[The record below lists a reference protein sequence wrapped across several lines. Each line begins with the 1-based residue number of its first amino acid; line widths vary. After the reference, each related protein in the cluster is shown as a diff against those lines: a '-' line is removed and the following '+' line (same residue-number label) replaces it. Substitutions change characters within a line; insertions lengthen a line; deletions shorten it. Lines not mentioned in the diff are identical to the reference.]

1 MESYKKISIKA
12 MDVKPGDIL
21 TGRIETN
28 RWPNIM
34 TVKEVH
40 LTNQNV
46 RITTTTGLNYHFIP
60 EHEFQKEITPAEEG
74 EMAVQQDERQ
84 NIQDSI
90 DRMDANIY
98 NTACDILD
106 ELETHIKNLTEVH
119 DKRSAKKCD
128 PGTFETIGDD
138 FKKASESAYNLAE
151 HAMDQEALKEELKQ
165 INQAADEGPHGRNK

>member
-1 MESYKKISIKA
+1 MEYKKIAIKA
-12 MDVKPGDIL
+12 KEIKPGDVIL
-21 TGRIETN
+21 GRIKTD
-28 RWPNIM
+28 RWPNQM
-34 TVKEVH
+34 TVKEVD
-40 LTNQNV
+40 LTTE
-46 RITTTTGLNYHFIP
+46 IIYIKTTSGLTYRFDP
-60 EHEFQKEITPAEEG
+60 QHEFLKELSPAEEG
-74 EMAVQQDERQ
+74 EMAVQQNEGQ

-98 NTACDILD
+98 DTACDILD